1 MNQSIN
7 HYLETLLPQRTELFH
22 EMEKVAEKER
32 VPIMEQTAI
41 DVMLQFMRIQRPSKI
56 LEIGTAI
63 GYSALRM
70 AEALPDAEII
80 TIEIDPK
87 RAEQAAQYIRAAG
100 ATGRITIL
108 EGDALELIERA
119 TEIGPYD
126 AIFIDAAKGQYMKFF
141 NIYSTLLTPEGCI
154 YSDNVLFRGYVAKE
168 TIDNRRFRGMAR
180 KMKDFNRFL
189 MDHNEYFSTI
199 IPVGDGLAVSKKR

>member
-7 HYLETLLPQRTELFH
+7 HYLESLLPRRNKLFQ
-22 EMEKVAEKER
+22 EMEELAGKER

-41 DVMLQFMRIQRPSKI
+41 AVMLQFMRIQNPVKI

-70 AEALPDAEII
+70 ADALPDTKIT
-80 TIEIDPK
+80 TIEIDPI
-87 RAEQAAQYIRAAG
+87 RAAQAAQYIQAAG
-100 ATGRITIL
+100 ADGRITIL
-108 EGDALELIERA
+108 EGDALELVER
-119 TEIGPYD
+119 TSELGPYD

-141 NIYSTLLTPEGCI
+141 NMYSTLLTPGGCI
-154 YSDNVLFRGYVAKE
+154 YSDNVLFRGYVAEE
-168 TIDNRRFRGMAR
+168 TVDNRRFRSMAR
-180 KMKDFNRFL
+180 KMKDFNSFL
-189 MDHNEYFSTI
+189 MDHDGYISTI